1 MSYPNQQASPL
12 KPKPK
17 KSPDLLLFQ
26 HEDQNPFSGAYT
38 NAIYARRR
46 ANGKFTVWVKAWSGD
61 SSVENCWNKDIESP
75 KDFISACQVCLEFV
89 EFGDADV
96 LEVLRT
102 GFQELQKVD
111 CAFADQLRTELRE
124 KLSEDCA
131 APSVEPTDLVGGK
144 VTITRLSNEETR
156 KKYGSSMVFIT
167 DPDPKAPKAGGGSPK
182 GPRR

>member
-1 MSYPNQQASPL
+1 M
-12 KPKPK
+12 
-17 KSPDLLLFQ
+17 LFQ
-26 HEDQNPFSGAYT
+26 HEDQSPFSGAYT

-61 SSVENCWNKDIESP
+61 GSVEDCWQKDIASAPE
-75 KDFISACQVCLEFV
+75 FVSACQTCLEFV

-96 LEVLRT
+96 LEVIRA

-111 CAFADQLRTELRE
+111 RAFADQLRTELRE
-124 KLSEDCA
+124 QFSEDCA

-144 VTITRLSNEETR
+144 VTITRLSNEEAR

-167 DPDPKAPKAGGGSPK
+167 GPNTKPPESDGGSPK

>member
-1 MSYPNQQASPL
+1 L
-12 KPKPK
+12 KPKSK

-26 HEDQNPFSGAYT
+26 HEDQSPFSGAYT

-61 SSVENCWNKDIESP
+61 GSVVDCWQKDIASAPE
-75 KDFISACQVCLEFV
+75 FVSACQTCLEFV

-96 LEVLRT
+96 LEVVRA
-102 GFQELQKVD
+102 GFQELQKAD
-111 CAFADQLRTELRE
+111 RAFADQLRTELRE
-124 KLSEDCA
+124 QFSEDCA
-131 APSVEPTDLVGGK
+131 APSVELTDSVGGK
-144 VTITRLSNEETR
+144 VTVTRLSNEEAR
-156 KKYGSSMVFIT
+156 KKYGSSMVFIA